1 VREVRFYNF
10 AIKRLLGK
18 FATIFISLLVGMS
31 LAFPVGMA
39 WAADNNKSVNVKAK
53 VVAINP
59 VKEKI
64 VMPKTNVAGQRSSS
78 LGVFSPFGFGLGLG
92 GFNPFGFGFGFG
104 FPFFNDEFFGG
115 FAD

>member
-1 VREVRFYNF
+1 M
-10 AIKRLLGK
+10 LGK

-39 WAADNNKSVNVKAK
+39 SAADNNKAVNEKVK

-64 VMPKTNVAGQRSSS
+64 AMPKTNVAGQRSSS
-78 LGVFSPFGFGLGLG
+78 LGVFSPFGFGLGFG
-92 GFNPFGFGFGFG
+92 AFSPFGFGFGFG
-104 FPFFNDEFFGG
+104 FPFFGVDF
-115 FAD
+115 D